1 MNPLEPTGRMRTLL
15 TTALATAALAL
26 ALPRQADAQNV
37 NVTNAF
43 NHLRSGEL
51 AQAAEYIEPATQDAR
66 TGANEKTWR
75 YRGDIYKQIAL
86 GDDPALKQQFPDAL
100 DKAIESY
107 LKANELDKKGSY
119 KRENVQALGTLQ
131 VASLN
136 GGNDAFT
143 AKDYDRAIAMYG
155 QSERIARA
163 FGQVDT
169 NAVFNSALA
178 YDSKGDAANAIK
190 RYREAIDLG
199 YKKPEIYRYIANLHR
214 KAGDE
219 EAAIAITQEGRAAFP
234 DDKELILDHMTLLLN
249 AGRSDE
255 AEVVVREAQAK
266 DPGNAALYSV
276 EGGLYDKKAT
286 DAADAGD
293 EAAMYGWYD
302 KAEAAYTKSIE
313 VDPTLFDAYFNI
325 GVLYNNRAAYEYEK
339 CNKIK
344 SDKDYMVCKGKAD
357 EVYLKA
363 RPFFDKAHEL
373 RADDRQTIQ
382 QLMKLYAK
390 IGDQAKYDALKAE
403 LDKL

>member
-1 MNPLEPTGRMRTLL
+1 MRTILS
-15 TTALATAALAL
+15 TALAFASLGLA
-26 ALPRQADAQNV
+26 AQNV
-37 NVTNAF
+37 NVVNAY

-51 AQAAEYIEPATQDAR
+51 DKAAEYIEPATQDPK

-75 YRGDIYKQIAL
+75 YRGDIYRQIVL
-86 GDDPALKQQFPDAL
+86 GDNAALKQQFPDAL

-107 LKANELDKKGSY
+107 LKANELDTKGSY
-119 KRENVQALGTLQ
+119 KRENVQALGQLQ

-143 AKDYDRAIAMYG
+143 NKDYDRAIAMYA
-155 QSERIARA
+155 QSERIAKA

-178 YDSKGDAANAIK
+178 YDTKGDAARAIA

-219 EAAIAITQEGRAAFP
+219 AAAIAITQEGRTAFP

-249 AGRSDE
+249 AGRADE
-255 AEVVVREAQAK
+255 AEGVVREAQAK
-266 DPGNAALYSV
+266 DPRNAALYSV

-286 DAADAGD
+286 DAAEAGD
-293 EAAMYGWYD
+293 EAAMNSWYD
-302 KAEAAYTKSIE
+302 KAEAAYAKSIE
-313 VDPTLFDAYFNI
+313 VDPAFFDAYFNI

-339 CNKIK
+339 CNKLK
-344 SDKDYMVCKGKAD
+344 SDKEYLACKTKAD

-363 RPFFDKAHEL
+363 RPYFDKAHEL
-373 RADDRQTIQ
+373 RPDDRQTIQ

-390 IGDQAKYDALKAE
+390 LNNQDKYNELKAK